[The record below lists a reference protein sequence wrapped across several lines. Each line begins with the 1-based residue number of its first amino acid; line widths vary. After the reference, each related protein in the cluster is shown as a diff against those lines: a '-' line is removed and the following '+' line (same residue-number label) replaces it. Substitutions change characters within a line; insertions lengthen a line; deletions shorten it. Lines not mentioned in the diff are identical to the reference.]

1 MAKEIERKYLVL
13 NDEYREMASECIH
26 IKQGYL
32 STRKEATVRVRIMD
46 QLAFITIK
54 GVTAGCV
61 RNEWEYQIP
70 CDDAEEMLKLKLA
83 HGIIIDKTRYVVKT
97 GDYTWE
103 IDEFH
108 DVHEGLV
115 VAEIELKEE
124 NETFPIPPFIGEEVT
139 GNVAYYNSTL
149 AGI

>member
-13 NDEYREMASECIH
+13 NDEYRVMASECH
-26 IKQGYL
+26 QIKQGYL

-46 QLAFITIK
+46 KLAFITVK
-54 GVTAGCV
+54 GITEGCT
-61 RNEWEYQIP
+61 RSEWEYQIP
-70 CDDAEEMLKLKLA
+70 YGDAEEMLKLA
-83 HGIIIDKTRYVVKT
+83 QGIIIDKTRYVVKT
-97 GDYTWE
+97 GGYTWE

-108 DVHEGLV
+108 GKHDGLV
-115 VAEIELKEE
+115 LAEIELNNEK
-124 NETFPIPPFIGEEVT
+124 ETFPIPPFIGEEVT